1 MLRLAAMNPV
11 EPFAGA
17 SSAGRCKLPPR
28 PTFPLFV
35 SAPRVSFSLLAHSKS
50 RALPHSVLS
59 CCYPFFLFPFHAD
72 GARARV
78 REQVTLHVYDLSN
91 GLAKTVKSFTGRAQ
105 PRARAGSLLATRTH
119 PRGHAER
126 GLAPE

>member
-1 MLRLAAMNPV
+1 MLMV
-11 EPFAGA
+11 Q
-17 SSAGRCKLPPR
+17 
-28 PTFPLFV
+28 
-35 SAPRVSFSLLAHSKS
+35 
-50 RALPHSVLS
+50 
-59 CCYPFFLFPFHAD
+59 
-72 GARARV
+72 ARV

-105 PRARAGSLLATRTH
+105 PRARAGSLLATRKH

>member
-1 MLRLAAMNPV
+1 MNPV

-17 SSAGRCKLPPR
+17 SSAGRGKPPPR
-28 PTFPLFV
+28 PTFSLVV
-35 SAPRVSFSLLAHSKS
+35 SAPRVSDFSPCALKISS
-50 RALPHSVLS
+50 RAPP
-59 CCYPFFLFPFHAD
+59 CPFMLLPFHAD

-91 GLAKTVKSFTGRAQ
+91 GLAKTVKRFTGWAR

-119 PRGHAER
+119 ARGHAER
-126 GLAPE
+126 GVAPE